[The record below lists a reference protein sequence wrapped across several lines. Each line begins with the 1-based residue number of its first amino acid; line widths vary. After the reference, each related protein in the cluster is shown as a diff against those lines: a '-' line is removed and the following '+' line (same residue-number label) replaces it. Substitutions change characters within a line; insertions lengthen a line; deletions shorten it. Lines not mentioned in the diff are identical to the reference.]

1 MKMHLAAL
9 AAPLTAVAL
18 GFYVFVH
25 VIAPMVQRI
34 VGS

>member
-1 MKMHLAAL
+1 MKLHLAAVL
-9 AAPLTAVAL
+9 APLCAVAF
-18 GFYVFVH
+18 GFWVFVH